1 MRKMRVLGFD
11 GWTMGIHHY
20 ARLLAAFR
28 EKNIEL
34 SLLHLGSWGDEKG
47 RKQEE
52 LINGITVRDISFYKN
67 HDFDEI
73 LNIERPDLVL
83 FLSTETFAHRAF
95 HRYCRQKGVPTI
107 YLYHGMCSVFLI
119 DGKKEILRSTLVGQV
134 RFVFNQAYKSIRHTF
149 PAYARSLW
157 KTSACFSEWMRF
169 GNDIVYRLRGK
180 TIFVPA
186 DDSIPT
192 KCCVFISADIQD
204 AVSRFK
210 MKKNDIAVVGN
221 PDLIA
226 FGVAKKDIGSLINP
240 GSSQENN
247 VMYIDA
253 GLASLGLNFN
263 SVDEYAK
270 YLIEIYN
277 QLKMQH
283 KNLLIKIK
291 PHPPAY
297 KEYLSKL
304 LSNNG
309 ILVINNNEFV
319 TRLKTCCACITE
331 PSTLGLIPG
340 LLGMHLFLPRGG
352 ALSSLLYGSIF
363 TSYPRA
369 QYLDDIGS
377 FTELLSGKQALCDA
391 DRVMDWIDENSGPM
405 PAEDM
410 PERVAEVVLDLICTR
425 DASIGVGDG
434 GHQSG

>member
-1 MRKMRVLGFD
+1 MRVLGFD

-20 ARLLAAFR
+20 ARLVAAFR

-73 LNIERPDLVL
+73 LDIERPDLVL

-95 HRYCRQKGVPTI
+95 HRYCRQKGIPTI

-134 RFVFNQAYKSIRHTF
+134 RFVFRQAYKSIRHTF
-149 PAYARSLW
+149 PTYARSLR
-157 KTSACFSEWMRF
+157 KTSASFSEWMRF
-169 GNDIVYRLRGK
+169 GHDIVSRIRGK

-186 DDSIPT
+186 SDSIPA

-210 MKKNDIAVVGN
+210 MERNHVAVVGN

-226 FGVAKKDIGSLINP
+226 FGVGKADIGSFVN
-240 GSSQENN
+240 SDFSRQDN

-270 YLIEIYN
+270 YLVNIGS
-277 QLKMQH
+277 QLKVQH

-291 PHPPAY
+291 PHPAEY
-297 KEYLSKL
+297 KEHVSSML
-304 LSNNG
+304 LRNG
-309 ILVINNNEFV
+309 ISIVENNEFV
-319 TRLKTCCACITE
+319 ARLRTCCACITE
-331 PSTLGLIPG
+331 TSTLGLIPG
-340 LLGMHLFLPRGG
+340 LLGMPLFLQRTGP
-352 ALSSLLYGSIF
+352 LNSLLYGNVF

-369 QYLDDIGS
+369 QYLDDVDR
-377 FTELLSGKQALCDA
+377 FNELLSAKQASCDA

-410 PERVAEVVLDLICTR
+410 PERVAAVVLDLIHTR
-425 DASIGVGDG
+425 DASIGVADG
-434 GHQSG
+434 GHRSG